1 MLGRLIPPCP
11 RGNYHKGP
19 CGLTYYSWTVD
30 MSNKIVMLRD
40 YQKKL
45 YELMQHLNK
54 NTKYQKYNWMTEDLR
69 SSSPDTA
76 TRSRS
81 QNRTPGSADE
91 ASWQTSGTR

>member
-19 CGLTYYSWTVD
+19 CGLTCYSETVD
-30 MSNKIVMLRD
+30 MSKRD

-45 YELMQHLNK
+45 YELMQHLSK

-91 ASWQTSGTR
+91 AS